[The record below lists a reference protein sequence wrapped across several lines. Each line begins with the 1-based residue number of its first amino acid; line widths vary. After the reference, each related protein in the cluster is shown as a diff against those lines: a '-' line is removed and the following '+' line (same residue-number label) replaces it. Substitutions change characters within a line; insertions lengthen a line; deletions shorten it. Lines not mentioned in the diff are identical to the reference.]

1 MTKRLEIDAIV
12 EVRSP
17 GRYSGKRGIIQSIG
31 QDCGGRLYMV
41 AFLKP
46 VTIGGEKFR
55 AIAFH
60 GPALRAL

>member
-1 MTKRLEIDAIV
+1 MTKRLEIDAMV
-12 EVRSP
+12 EIRPP
-17 GRYSGKRGIIQSIG
+17 GRYAGKRGMIQSIG
-31 QDCGGRLYMV
+31 QDCGGLLYMV

-60 GPALRAL
+60 GPALRVL